1 MRTDAPPLDRSLL
14 WGVAVFRAAAW
25 LWMATAAAVS
35 WRRFDHAYTAA
46 ALVTAALAVT
56 ATALWALRNRRE
68 ALLLRVPVIGFE
80 LLVAALLLGFDSW
93 VYQDDRPLS
102 LASAWPVAGVLAAG
116 MAWGRRGGL
125 AAGLAMGLAR
135 ALGVALDEG
144 TRGESFVLASTTVLY
159 VMAGVTAGFL
169 MTRLRD
175 AEERIA
181 STRAR
186 EEVARTL
193 HDGVLQTLAVIQR
206 RSGDNELV
214 GLARDQERDL
224 RAYLLE
230 GQPDRAGLV
239 DELANRVNKFEAT
252 HGIATELVVVEAPSA
267 VADDVVSAV
276 SGAVS
281 EALTNA
287 AKHGAPTS
295 IIVFVDVDDDG
306 GLFCS
311 VKDNGTGFE
320 PESTREGIGMS
331 RSIRGRMREVNGTVE
346 VQARPGRGT
355 EIRLSVGQ

>member
-1 MRTDAPPLDRSLL
+1 
-14 WGVAVFRAAAW
+14 
-25 LWMATAAAVS
+25 MA
-35 WRRFDHAYTAA
+35 
-46 ALVTAALAVT
+46 
-56 ATALWALRNRRE
+56 
-68 ALLLRVPVIGFE
+68 G
-80 LLVAALLLGFDSW
+80 LLLGFDSW

-116 MAWGRRGGL
+116 MAWGRWGGL

-135 ALGVALDEG
+135 VLGVALDEG
-144 TRGESFVLASTTVLY
+144 TRGESFVFASTTVLF

-169 MTRLRD
+169 MARLRD

-206 RSGDNELV
+206 RSGDDELV

-230 GQPDRAGLV
+230 GRPNRIGLV
-239 DELANRVNKFEAT
+239 DELASRIRKFEST
-252 HGIATELVVVEAPSA
+252 YRIVTELVVVEAPS
-267 VADDVVSAV
+267 VLDEDVVSAV

-295 IIVFVDVDDDG
+295 ITVFVDVEDDG

-311 VKDNGTGFE
+311 VK
-320 PESTREGIGMS
+320 
-331 RSIRGRMREVNGTVE
+331 
-346 VQARPGRGT
+346 
-355 EIRLSVGQ
+355 LSLIHI